1 VAAITGRLAGIVR
14 AVLACRRMIQRTVSI
29 IGVPLDLG
37 AGRRGVDMGPSAI
50 RVADL
55 EERIEVL
62 GYDVQDRGDLP
73 VKIQE
78 TQGPGDPRMKYLK
91 EIKEVCEHLRDT
103 VRAALG
109 NGSIPVVL
117 GGDHSIAMGTIAGV
131 AGHFHARK
139 EKVGLVWIDA
149 HADCNTPETSPSG
162 NIHGMPLAVAL
173 GLGPPSLV
181 NLAGFSP
188 MVDGSKAALVA
199 IRDVDQAERPN
210 VKASGVGTYTMR
222 DIDERGMRAVMEEAI
237 KRASTGTAGIHVSF
251 DLDGIDPD
259 FAPGV
264 GTPSP
269 GGLSYREAHLAM
281 EMLADTGKVLSAEVV
296 EVNPILDDQ
305 NGTARLGV
313 GLLASLL
320 GKKIL

>member
-1 VAAITGRLAGIVR
+1 MT
-14 AVLACRRMIQRTVSI
+14 QPTVSI

-55 EERIEVL
+55 EERIEAL
-62 GYDVQDRGDLP
+62 GYDVRDRGDLP

-91 EIKEVCEHLRDT
+91 EIKEVCEHLRDS
-103 VRAALG
+103 VRDALG
-109 NGSIPVVL
+109 KGSVPVVL

-131 AGHFHARK
+131 TSHFHARK
-139 EKVGLVWIDA
+139 EKVGLIWIDA

-199 IRDVDQAERPN
+199 IRDVDQAERTN
-210 VKASGVGTYTMR
+210 VKASGVGTFTMR

-281 EMLADTGKVLSAEVV
+281 EMLADTGKVLSAELV